1 MKNLGEWVEL
11 ARYNEK
17 GISGGGDSGGKGMAS
32 LKGDAEAWELHL
44 GG

>member
-1 MKNLGEWVEL
+1 MKNLGERVEL

-32 LKGDAEAWELHL
+32 LKGDAEVREPHL
-44 GG
+44 G